1 MLKPPQLSSRAA
13 LLLLILFVVSATTA
27 LAQSPITVAQVLAR
41 VNQER
46 VSRGMPPYA
55 LNAQLTSAA
64 QTQAND
70 MSRSGKFGHIGSD
83 GSTVF
88 DRTARAGYGAYSWGR
103 RVGENYA
110 AYHDLSEAMSFWM
123 NSRSHR
129 ENILHTVYREM
140 GVGIAPVAE
149 WGGTIY
155 VLTFGSE
162 PNVLPVFIND
172 GASQTG
178 SQNVTLTLSDEDV
191 YDSGNSISRVTQV
204 QVSNDANF
212 SGAVWQPFS
221 MRIPWVLAPGVGP
234 RTVYVKYRDSRGR
247 TVVSSDT
254 IVIASVALG
263 APNNAQMG
271 LIPTSTLAPSPKPSE
286 TLTRRPTATVT
297 RTLRPTA
304 TRTPTPEPSPTERQ
318 APTATATVLAEGTLP
333 APATELSAAGVAL
346 LVHDNVETPAR
357 PVDNVM
363 APLVP
368 PSSIDPL
375 SASAAMGALV
385 MGIIA
390 IIKFLA
396 AHPPT

>member
-103 RVGENYA
+103 RIGENYA

-123 NSRSHR
+123 NSRPHR

-149 WGGTIY
+149 WGGTIF
-155 VLTFGSE
+155 VLNFGSE

-172 GASQTG
+172 GAGQTDSQK
-178 SQNVTLTLSDEDV
+178 VTLTLSNEDA
-191 YDSGNSISRVTQV
+191 YDSGNSISRATEV
-204 QVSNDANF
+204 QISNDAKF
-212 SGAVWQPFS
+212 AGAPWQPFS
-221 MRIPWVLAPGVGP
+221 MHIPWELASGSGIQ
-234 RTVYVKYRDSRGR
+234 TVYVKYRDARGR
-247 TVVSSDT
+247 TVVSSDS
-254 IVIASVALG
+254 IVMVSVAFG
-263 APNNAQMG
+263 APNNSQAA
-271 LIPTSTLAPSPKPSE
+271 PSPSSTLTPAPKPSE

-304 TRTPTPEPSPTERQ
+304 TRTVTREPTPTETQ
-318 APTATATVLAEGTLP
+318 APMATATTIAEVLLP
-333 APATELSAAGVAL
+333 AQPTELSAGGVAL
-346 LVHDNVETPAR
+346 LLYDNVETPAR
-357 PVDNVM
+357 PVAKVVP
-363 APLVP
+363 PLVQ
-368 PSSIDPL
+368 PSAIDPL
-375 SASAAMGALV
+375 SATVAMGALV
-385 MGIIA
+385 LGIIA
-390 IIKFLA
+390 VIRHLA
-396 AHPPT
+396 AHPPA